1 VSSLIDRLRGTGLR
15 GRLIAGVGFAAIVAA
30 IVVAVLMLAGD
41 GSGPDSGSA
50 SGAGSTTTT
59 SADPQDSVEVDD
71 DADPLPTDTPA
82 AVTEFGG
89 VLEPTTATTLPPT
102 SSAFEPA
109 AITPF
114 EESDEAAFVAPSPVE
129 VPEQSTG
136 IGGFT
141 SNAVGCES
149 DCITSAI
156 ITPQLLTADVGFAL
170 ATNVATRTTVW
181 MSTLPIA
188 LVGDAPTIPGAD
200 PIAVH
205 QTASTTW
212 STTLG
217 PLSFSTTY
225 HVIVKVTDLYGNSRY
240 AVTDYATVESP
251 TPGQLVGNGGGC
263 YYQCIVSGTV
273 LPTDSYDT
281 VLLAVTTSVRVDFD
295 IAISQSEPGFVGTSP
310 FLPHDEPFIVEQD
323 SGTAIGGSVT
333 GLEEDTTYHV
343 VVTATDQNGFTAHAV
358 GEFHTAKLPPRVPP
372 KPTWVLIRLERV
384 MIDEDGDATGRGEIK
399 LVWGIP
405 DSPYTGVR
413 DYDKIDSGDTIVL
426 PDIGGTWLPFLPG
439 EQLPHLAV
447 NATEQDRRHSN
458 CAGGLG
464 DAVATA
470 SFEDFNC
477 GRKTTVA
484 ITGPHSLDWLD
495 SLQPC
500 SSFFPVAFGEDR
512 ACLVINSGNMDDDW
526 VVFRAII
533 SFTTWV
539 EPDDA

>member
-1 VSSLIDRLRGTGLR
+1 V
-15 GRLIAGVGFAAIVAA
+15 GVGVLAIAAA
-30 IVVAVLMLAGD
+30 IVVMVVVLTAED
-41 GSGPDSGSA
+41 EIPETATGP
-50 SGAGSTTTT
+50 TTTT
-59 SADPQDSVEVDD
+59 TAPSPTTTEPPEVDD
-71 DADPLPTDTPA
+71 DGDPLPTDTPA

-102 SSAFEPA
+102 SPAFESA
-109 AITPF
+109 EITPF
-114 EESDEAAFVAPSPVE
+114 EESDEAAFIAPSPVE

-149 DCITSAI
+149 DCLTSAI
-156 ITPQLLTADVGFAL
+156 ITPHLLTADVGFAVT
-170 ATNVATRTTVW
+170 TNVATRTTVW

-200 PIAVH
+200 PLAVH

-240 AVTDYATVESP
+240 AVTDYTTVDSP

-273 LPTDSYDT
+273 LPTESYDT
-281 VLLAVTTSVRVDFD
+281 VLLAVTTSVPVDFD
-295 IAISQSEPGFVGTSP
+295 IAISQSEPGYVGSSP
-310 FLPHDEPFIVEQD
+310 FLPHDEPFVVEQD

-343 VVTATDQNGFTAHAV
+343 VVTVTDQNGFTAHAV
-358 GEFHTAKLPPRVPP
+358 GEFHTAALPPRVPP

-384 MIDEDGDATGRGEIK
+384 MIDEDGDATGQGEIK

-413 DYDKIDSGDTIVL
+413 DYDKIGSGDTIVL
-426 PDIGGTWLPFLPG
+426 PDVGGTWLPFLPG
-439 EQLPHLAV
+439 EQLPYVAV

-464 DAVATA
+464 DSVATA

-484 ITGPHSLDWLD
+484 VTGPHSLDWLD

-500 SSFFPVAFGEDR
+500 SSYFSVAFGEDR
-512 ACLVINSGNMDDDW
+512 PCVVLNSGNMADDW
-526 VVFRAII
+526 VIFRAII
-533 SFTTWV
+533 SFTTYV